1 VSTHNNPLSQRNSPL
16 LCYVTDRHS
25 LRIANPANSL
35 PALIQKIEEVVA
47 AGIDWVQIREKDL
60 PAREL
65 ASLTRQALRIVAKYS
80 VKRSSSIR
88 VLVNDRLDVAIAE
101 RADGVHLGEKSLPV
115 GEARILIKSA
125 VLKQNIGESFLI
137 GASCH
142 SIEAAQAGERDG
154 ANYIFFGPIF
164 ATPSKQRFGPP
175 QGLERLAQIC
185 RAVTAPV
192 LAIGGI
198 TFENANSC
206 IAAGATGIAAIRLFQ
221 DPTDPVLATRRLRQA
236 VSFPRQLPAD
246 RKPGH

>member
-1 VSTHNNPLSQRNSPL
+1 MSTHNNPLSQRNSPL

-25 LRIANPANSL
+25 LRIANPADSL

-65 ASLTRQALRIVAKYS
+65 ASLTRQALRIAAKYS
-80 VKRSSSIR
+80 VNRSSPIR
-88 VLVNDRLDVAIAE
+88 VLLNDRLDVAIAE
-101 RADGVHLGEKSLPV
+101 RADGIHLGEKSLPV
-115 GEARILIKSA
+115 GETRTLIKSA
-125 VLKQNIGESFLI
+125 VLKQTIGELFMI

-142 SIEAAQAGERDG
+142 SIEAAQAAERDG

-164 ATPSKQRFGPP
+164 ATPSKERFGAP
-175 QGLERLAQIC
+175 QGVDCLAQIC
-185 RAVTAPV
+185 HVISIPV

-198 TFENANSC
+198 TLENANSC

-221 DPTDPVLATRRLRQA
+221 NATDPAGSMRPLHRM
-236 VSFPRQLPAD
+236 VSYPRQLPAD
-246 RKPGH
+246 PPAD

>member
-25 LRIANPANSL
+25 LRIANPADSL
-35 PALIQKIEEVVA
+35 AALIQKIEEVVA

-65 ASLTRQALRIVAKYS
+65 ASLTRQALRIAAKYS
-80 VKRSSSIR
+80 VNRSSPIR
-88 VLVNDRLDVAIAE
+88 VLLNDRLDVAIAE
-101 RADGVHLGEKSLPV
+101 RADGIHLGEKSLPV
-115 GEARILIKSA
+115 GETRTLIKSA
-125 VLKQNIGESFLI
+125 VLKQTIGELFMI

-142 SIEAAQAGERDG
+142 SIEAAQAAERDG

-164 ATPSKQRFGPP
+164 ATPSKERFGAP
-175 QGLERLAQIC
+175 QGVDCLAQIC
-185 RAVTAPV
+185 HVISIPV

-198 TFENANSC
+198 TLENANSC

-221 DPTDPVLATRRLRQA
+221 NATDPAGSMRPLHRM
-236 VSFPRQLPAD
+236 VSYPRQLPAD
-246 RKPGH
+246 PPAD

>member
-1 VSTHNNPLSQRNSPL
+1 MSTHNNPLSRRNSPL

-25 LRIANPANSL
+25 LRPANPANSL

-65 ASLTRQALRIVAKYS
+65 ASLTRQALDIAAKYS
-80 VKRSSSIR
+80 PKRSSAIR

-115 GEARILIKSA
+115 GEARTLIKSA
-125 VLKQNIGESFLI
+125 VLQQTIGESFLI

-142 SIEAAQAGERDG
+142 SIEAAQAAERDG
-154 ANYIFFGPIF
+154 ADYIFFGPIF
-164 ATPSKQRFGPP
+164 ATPSKESFGPP
-175 QGLERLAQIC
+175 QGVERLAQIC
-185 RAVTAPV
+185 HVISIPV

-198 TFENANSC
+198 TLENANAC

-221 DPTDPVLATRRLRQA
+221 NATDPAGSMRPLHRM
-236 VSFPRQLPAD
+236 VSYPRQLPAD
-246 RKPGH
+246 PPAD

>member
-1 VSTHNNPLSQRNSPL
+1 VSTHNNPLSRRNSPL

-25 LRIANPANSL
+25 LRPANPANSL

-65 ASLTRQALRIVAKYS
+65 ASLTRQALDIAAKYS
-80 VKRSSSIR
+80 PKRSSAIR

-115 GEARILIKSA
+115 GEARTLIKSA
-125 VLKQNIGESFLI
+125 VLQQTIGESFLI

-142 SIEAAQAGERDG
+142 SIEAAQAAERDG
-154 ANYIFFGPIF
+154 ADYIFFGPIF
-164 ATPSKQRFGPP
+164 ATPSKESFGPP
-175 QGLERLAQIC
+175 QGVERLAQIC
-185 RAVTAPV
+185 HVISIPV

-198 TFENANSC
+198 TLENANAC

-221 DPTDPVLATRRLRQA
+221 NATDPAGSMRPLHRM
-236 VSFPRQLPAD
+236 VSYPRQLPAD
-246 RKPGH
+246 PPAD

>member
-1 VSTHNNPLSQRNSPL
+1 MSTHNNPLSQRNSPL

-25 LRIANPANSL
+25 LRIANPTDSL

-65 ASLTRQALRIVAKYS
+65 ASLTRQALRIAAKYS
-80 VKRSSSIR
+80 VNRSSPIR

-115 GEARILIKSA
+115 GETRTLIKSA
-125 VLKQNIGESFLI
+125 VLKQTIGESFMI

-142 SIEAAQAGERDG
+142 SIEAAKSAERDG
-154 ANYIFFGPIF
+154 ADYIFFGPIF
-164 ATPSKQRFGPP
+164 ATPSKERFGPP
-175 QGLERLAQIC
+175 QGVERLAQIC
-185 RAVTAPV
+185 HAINVPV

-198 TFENANSC
+198 TLENANSC

-221 DPTDPVLATRRLRQA
+221 NATDPAGSMRPLHRM
-236 VSFPRQLPAD
+236 VSYRRQLPAD
-246 RKPGH
+246 PPVD